1 MTSVIYDHKLTAVNT
16 KFDYGHKLC
25 ESRIMKKPVQSRSKI
40 TRSRLI
46 SVATELIEKNGYE
59 ALRVED
65 VVTGAGVAKGT
76 FFSHFKDKDALMELC
91 IGTRID
97 AILDQIETK
106 PKPKDVTD
114 LVEGLLPLLN
124 FMTCERYVFDVIL
137 RYSGA
142 AAVEEIG
149 AIAMTFDRQGKVLAD
164 WLADGPF
171 RNDVSSQLLA
181 DGVQAFSIQA
191 MALKFCALHNGQSTV
206 EILVPYLEAWLNPK
220 TIV

>member
-1 MTSVIYDHKLTAVNT
+1 MTSVIYGHKVTAVNT

-46 SVATELIEKNGYE
+46 SVATELIDKNGYE

-91 IGTRID
+91 IGARID

-106 PKPKDVTD
+106 PKPNDVID

-142 AAVEEIG
+142 AAVEEVG
-149 AIAMTFDRQGKVLAD
+149 PIAMTFDRQVRVLAD
-164 WLADGPF
+164 WISGGPF
-171 RNDVSSQLLA
+171 RSDVSLQILA
-181 DGVQAFSIQA
+181 EGVQAFSIQA
-191 MALKFCALHNGQSTV
+191 MALKFCALHNSQSITQL
-206 EILVPYLEAWLNPK
+206 LVPYLEAWLNPK
-220 TIV
+220 AVV

>member
-1 MTSVIYDHKLTAVNT
+1 
-16 KFDYGHKLC
+16 
-25 ESRIMKKPVQSRSKI
+25 MKKPVQNRSKA

-46 SVATELIEKNGYE
+46 SVATELIKKNGYE

-97 AILDQIETK
+97 AILDQVETK
-106 PKPKDVTD
+106 LKPKDVTD
-114 LVEGLLPLLN
+114 LVDGLLPLLN

-181 DGVQAFSIQA
+181 DGVQAFLIQA
-191 MALKFCALHNGQSTV
+191 MALKFCALHNSQSTV

-220 TIV
+220 TVV